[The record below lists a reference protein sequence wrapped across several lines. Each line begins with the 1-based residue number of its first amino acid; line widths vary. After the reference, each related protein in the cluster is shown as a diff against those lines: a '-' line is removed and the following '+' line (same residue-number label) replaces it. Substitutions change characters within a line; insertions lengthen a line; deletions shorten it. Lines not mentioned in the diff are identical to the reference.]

1 MLAEKLHKAG
11 HRMEKS
17 IRQDILDKLF
27 VASQEHGKRV
37 VATLII
43 DGGDAGKL
51 EASFLVDR
59 RIMTRLTDLLDNIG
73 EDQLR
78 TG

>member
-1 MLAEKLHKAG
+1 
-11 HRMEKS
+11 MEKG
-17 IRQDILDKLF
+17 IRQDIDKLF
-27 VASQEHGKRV
+27 LASQEPEKRV

-43 DGGDAGKL
+43 DGGDVGKV

-59 RIMTRLTDLLDNIG
+59 RIMTRLTDLLDNIV

>member
-1 MLAEKLHKAG
+1 
-11 HRMEKS
+11 MEKR

-27 VASQEHGKRV
+27 LASQEPGRRV

-43 DGGDAGKL
+43 DGGDVGKV

-59 RIMTRLTDLLDNIG
+59 RIMTRLTDLLDNIV

>member
-1 MLAEKLHKAG
+1 
-11 HRMEKS
+11 MEKR

-27 VASQEHGKRV
+27 LASQEPGKRV

-43 DGGDAGKL
+43 DGGDVGKL

-59 RIMTRLTDLLDNIG
+59 RIMTRLTDLLDKYRGRSVENRLSSQGRSIS
-73 EDQLR
+73 R
-78 TG
+78 A

>member
-1 MLAEKLHKAG
+1 
-11 HRMEKS
+11 MEKR

-27 VASQEHGKRV
+27 LASQEPGKRV

-43 DGGDAGKL
+43 DGGDVGKV
-51 EASFLVDR
+51 EASFMVDW
-59 RIMTRLTDLLDNIG
+59 RIMTRLTDLLDNIV

>member
-1 MLAEKLHKAG
+1 
-11 HRMEKS
+11 MEKR

-27 VASQEHGKRV
+27 LASQEPGKRV

-43 DGGDAGKL
+43 DGGDVGKL

-59 RIMTRLTDLLDNIG
+59 RIMTRLTDLLDNIV

>member
-1 MLAEKLHKAG
+1 
-11 HRMEKS
+11 MEKR

-27 VASQEHGKRV
+27 LASQEPGKRV

-43 DGGDAGKL
+43 DGGDVGKV

-59 RIMTRLTDLLDNIG
+59 RIMTRLTDLLDNIR

>member
-1 MLAEKLHKAG
+1 
-11 HRMEKS
+11 MEKR

-27 VASQEHGKRV
+27 LASQEPGKRV

-43 DGGDAGKL
+43 DGGDVGKL

-59 RIMTRLTDLLDNIG
+59 RIMTRLTDLLDNIR

>member
-1 MLAEKLHKAG
+1 
-11 HRMEKS
+11 MEKR

-27 VASQEHGKRV
+27 LASQEPGKRV

-43 DGGDAGKL
+43 DGGDVGKV

-59 RIMTRLTDLLDNIG
+59 RIMTRLTDLLDNIV
-73 EDQLR
+73 EHQLR

>member
-1 MLAEKLHKAG
+1 
-11 HRMEKS
+11 MEKR
-17 IRQDILDKLF
+17 IRQDTLDKLF
-27 VASQEHGKRV
+27 LTSQEPGKRV

-43 DGGDAGKL
+43 DGGDVGKV
-51 EASFLVDR
+51 EASFVVDR

>member
-1 MLAEKLHKAG
+1 
-11 HRMEKS
+11 MEKS

-43 DGGDAGKL
+43 DGGDVGNV

-59 RIMTRLTDLLDNIG
+59 RIMTRLTDLPDNIR

>member
-1 MLAEKLHKAG
+1 
-11 HRMEKS
+11 MEKS

-27 VASQEHGKRV
+27 LASQEPGKRV

-43 DGGDAGKL
+43 DGGDVGKV

>member
-1 MLAEKLHKAG
+1 MATTTRKT
-11 HRMEKS
+11 
-17 IRQDILDKLF
+17 
-27 VASQEHGKRV
+27 VADPRRACQHGLSVRV
-37 VATLII
+37 VAMLII
-43 DGGDAGKL
+43 DGGDVGKV

-59 RIMTRLTDLLDNIG
+59 RIMTRLTDLLDNIR